1 MNTIESTKLVLTAR
15 FLNQYLKG
23 HFLLGGYKS
32 QLTATE
38 NADRLTDR
46 LTTALNSY
54 LGSDCWTSPDAPVSA
69 VVLEA
74 YKEQIAGLKEEIAW
88 ATKEAREWR
97 ERCET
102 MADEFNFLAHD
113 AVSIGESYAL
123 SHAEKRGALKHW
135 RERVWKF
142 IQENRYPRNLV
153 AKDSEIPF

>member
-1 MNTIESTKLVLTAR
+1 MKE
-15 FLNQYLKG
+15 YL
-23 HFLLGGYKS
+23 S
-32 QLTATE
+32 SPTS
-38 NADRLTDR
+38 RLMAGLAVT
-46 LTTALNSY
+46 L
-54 LGSDCWTSPDAPVSA
+54 A
-69 VVLEA
+69 VVGLFSWYA
-74 YKEQIAGLKEEIAW
+74 LEQIAGLKEEIAW